1 MNQYEAIGIVLGV
14 VIFSLVLLAGVVF
27 GRREHP

>member
-14 VIFSLVLLAGVVF
+14 VIFGIILVAGVVA
-27 GRREHP
+27 GRHEHA